1 MSTPFTTSYS
11 REITNCQRNS
21 IDIVQEIHVHWT
33 ATKTVGIT
41 TISAKYLHKMPI
53 APAGENPIGF
63 TSITKSNLESWY
75 DNEIKGKYKV
85 PFGIGS
91 TVVVDDSVTIEE
103 RIKEQL
109 DNNIFNE
116 EYSIEATKDFVQDKF
131 GLPF

>member
-1 MSTPFTTSYS
+1 MSINYS

-21 IDIVQEIHVHWT
+21 IDIVQEIHVNWT
-33 ATKTVGIT
+33 ATKTVGIGT
-41 TISAKYLHKMPI
+41 TVSANYQHIMPI

-63 TSITKSNLESWY
+63 ASITKSNLESWY

-85 PFGIGS
+85 AAGIGS
-91 TVVVDDSVTIEE
+91 TEVVDDSLTIEE

-109 DNNIFNE
+109 DNNIFDE

-131 GLPF
+131 GLPY

>member
-1 MSTPFTTSYS
+1 MSTNYS

-21 IDIVQEIHVHWT
+21 NDIVQEIHVNWT
-33 ATKTVGIT
+33 ATKTVGIGT
-41 TISAKYLHKMPI
+41 TVSAKYLHKMPI

-63 TSITKSNLESWY
+63 TSINQVLLEGWY

-85 PFGIGS
+85 AAGIGS
-91 TVVVDDSVTIEE
+91 TGIVDDSVTIEE

-109 DNNIFNE
+109 DNRIWDQ
-116 EYSIEATKDFVQDKF
+116 EYSIETAAAGDFVQEKF

>member
-1 MSTPFTTSYS
+1 MSINYS

-21 IDIVQEIHVHWT
+21 IDIVEEIHVDWV
-33 ATKTVGIT
+33 ATKTVGIGT
-41 TISAKYLHKMPI
+41 TVSAEYLHKMPI

-85 PFGIGS
+85 PAGIGS
-91 TVVVDDSVTIEE
+91 TEVVDDSVTIEE

-109 DNNIFNE
+109 DNNIFDE
-116 EYSIEATKDFVQDKF
+116 EYSIEVAKDFIQDKF

>member
-1 MSTPFTTSYS
+1 MSINYS

-21 IDIVQEIHVHWT
+21 NDIVQEIHVNWT
-33 ATKTVGIT
+33 ATKTVGIGT
-41 TISAKYLHKMPI
+41 TVSAKYLHKMPI

-63 TSITKSNLESWY
+63 TSITKSNLEGWY

-85 PFGIGS
+85 AAGIGS
-91 TVVVDDSVTIEE
+91 TGIVDDSVTIEE

-109 DNNIFNE
+109 DNRIWDE
-116 EYSIEATKDFVQDKF
+116 EYSIETAAAGDFAQEKF

>member
-1 MSTPFTTSYS
+1 MSTNYS

-21 IDIVQEIHVHWT
+21 NDIVQEIHVNWT
-33 ATKTVGIT
+33 ATKTVGIGT
-41 TISAKYLHKMPI
+41 TVSAKYLHKMPI

-63 TSITKSNLESWY
+63 TSITKSNLEGWY

-85 PFGIGS
+85 AAGIGS
-91 TVVVDDSVTIEE
+91 TGIVDDSVTIEE

-109 DNNIFNE
+109 DNRIWDQ
-116 EYSIEATKDFVQDKF
+116 EYSIETAAAGDFVQEKF